1 VRLAS
6 TTGIL
11 ACVALAALA
20 LAQAQAPED
29 HQHDFSDAE
38 RWSQSF
44 DDPRRDAW
52 QKPHEVMAALRLKP
66 QAIVADIGAGT
77 GYFTVRLAHLLTGGK
92 VYAVDLEPDMVKH
105 LAARAKRERL
115 ANVVA
120 VQAAADDAR
129 LPEKV
134 DLVLMVDTYHHIDDR
149 RGYFAKLKESLK
161 PGGRVAIIDFTLDS
175 EVGPPPRARVS
186 PDRVK
191 SELGAAGYKLADEH
205 TFLENQYFLVF
216 TP

>member
-1 VRLAS
+1 MR
-6 TTGIL
+6 
-11 ACVALAALA
+11 
-20 LAQAQAPED
+20 AQAPD
-29 HQHDFSDAE
+29 DDAHHDFSDAE

-44 DDPRRDAW
+44 DDPKRDAW
-52 QKPHEVMAALRLKP
+52 QKPHEVIAALGLKP
-66 QAIVADIGAGT
+66 RAIVADIGAGT
-77 GYFTVRLAHLLTGGK
+77 GYFSMRLAHVLSGGK

-105 LAARAKRERL
+105 LVARAKRENL

-120 VQAAADDAR
+120 VQAAADDPR

-149 RGYFAKLKESLK
+149 RGYFARLKGSLK

-175 EVGPPPRARVS
+175 DVGPPPRARVS

-191 SELGAAGYKLADEH
+191 SELTAAGYKLADEH

-216 TP
+216 AP

>member
-6 TTGIL
+6 TAALL
-11 ACVALAALA
+11 ACGALAAAA
-20 LAQAQAPED
+20 LAQAPHD
-29 HQHDFSDAE
+29 HQHEFSDAE
-38 RWSQSF
+38 RWSEVF
-44 DDPRRDAW
+44 DDPKRDAW
-52 QKPHEVMAALRLKP
+52 QKPHEVIEALKLKRD
-66 QAIVADIGAGT
+66 ALVADIGAGT
-77 GYFTVRLAHLLTGGK
+77 GYFSMRLAHRVPAGK

-105 LAARAKRERL
+105 LVARAKREHL

-120 VQAAADDAR
+120 VQATTDDAR

-149 RGYFAKLKESLK
+149 HRYFAKLKESLK

-175 EVGPPPRARVS
+175 DIGPPPRARVS
-186 PDRVK
+186 PERVK
-191 SELGAAGYKLADEH
+191 SELTAAGYKLADEQ

>member
-1 VRLAS
+1 MRLAS
-6 TTGIL
+6 TAAVL
-11 ACVALAALA
+11 AFAALAAPA
-20 LAQAQAPED
+20 LAQAPEE
-29 HQHDFSDAE
+29 HQHDFSGSE
-38 RWSQSF
+38 RWSQVF
-44 DDPRRDAW
+44 DDPKRDAW
-52 QKPHEVMAALRLKP
+52 QKPHEVIEALKLKRD
-66 QAIVADIGAGT
+66 ARVADIGAGT
-77 GYFTVRLAHLLTGGK
+77 GYFSVRLAHAVPAGK

-105 LAARAKRERL
+105 VAARAKHEHL
-115 ANVVA
+115 ANIVA
-120 VQAAADDAR
+120 VQATTDDAR

-149 RGYFAKLKESLK
+149 HRYFAKLKESLR

-175 EVGPPPRARVS
+175 DIGPPPRARVA

-191 SELGAAGYKLADEH
+191 SELTAAGYKLADEQ